1 MNSTI
6 KEVLIERDGMSPNN
20 ADELINQATQD
31 LNERLLNGE
40 MPFDICEEWFGL
52 EADYIDELLP
62 I

>member
-1 MNSTI
+1 MHSTI

-52 EADYIDELLP
+52 EPDYIDELLP